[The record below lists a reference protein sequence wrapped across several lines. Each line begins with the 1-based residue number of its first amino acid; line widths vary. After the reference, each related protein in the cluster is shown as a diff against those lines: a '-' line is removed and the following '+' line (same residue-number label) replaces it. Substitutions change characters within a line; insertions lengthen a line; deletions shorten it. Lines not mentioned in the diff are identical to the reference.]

1 MLEGSSSSGNIDWD
15 DVIKKEAR
23 GINDEDLGEVQEV
36 TQDYVLVQKGL
47 INKEKLYI
55 PRDLAI
61 SYNGTILIFNITA
74 EEAKNKFLKDSE
86 PVVSQSQIIGE
97 GATITDDLA
106 IIPVM
111 AERLDVSKKAYSQ
124 EAKIIKESITDTKT
138 TEVQLVHDELYIETR
153 PISQEEEEEV
163 STAKGYQTN
172 TSSSSS
178 SSVQSD
184 IPTEEEVQ
192 SDIPT
197 EEEVQSDIPTEE
209 EVATLFLRVEVP
221 EVSKHP
227 YLKEEIIVK
236 KESITET
243 KKISEQ
249 IRSEKVSVEGAKEEI
264 NQRKR

>member
-1 MLEGSSSSGNIDWD
+1 MLEGSSYSGNIDWD

-36 TQDYVLVQKGL
+36 TQDYVLVKKGV

-55 PRDLAI
+55 PCDLAI
-61 SYNGTILIFNITA
+61 GYNGTILIFNITA
-74 EEAKNKFLKDSE
+74 EEAKNKFLRDSE
-86 PVVSQSQIIGE
+86 PVLLQSQVSGE
-97 GATITDDLA
+97 GATITDDLV

-138 TEVQLVHDELYIETR
+138 TEVQLVHEELYIETR
-153 PISQEEEEEV
+153 PISQEEEEV

-172 TSSSSS
+172 TSSSLVS

-184 IPTEEEVQ
+184 IPTEEE
-192 SDIPT
+192 
-197 EEEVQSDIPTEE
+197 EEEEEE

-221 EVSKHP
+221 EVSK
-227 YLKEEIIVK
+227 
-236 KESITET
+236 
-243 KKISEQ
+243 
-249 IRSEKVSVEGAKEEI
+249 
-264 NQRKR
+264 

>member
-1 MLEGSSSSGNIDWD
+1 MLEGSSYSGNIDWD

-36 TQDYVLVQKGL
+36 TQDYVLVKKGV

-61 SYNGTILIFNITA
+61 GYNGTILIFNITA
-74 EEAKNKFLKDSE
+74 EEAKNKFLRDSE
-86 PVVSQSQIIGE
+86 PVLSQLQVSGE
-97 GATITDDLA
+97 GATITDDLV

-138 TEVQLVHDELYIETR
+138 TEVQLVHEELYIETR
-153 PISQEEEEEV
+153 PISQEEEEV

-172 TSSSSS
+172 TSSSSLVSS

-184 IPTEEEVQ
+184 IPTEEE
-192 SDIPT
+192 
-197 EEEVQSDIPTEE
+197 EE

-264 NQRKR
+264 KQRRR

>member
-1 MLEGSSSSGNIDWD
+1 MLEGSSYNGNIDWD

-36 TQDYVLVQKGL
+36 TQDYVMVQKGL

-61 SYNGTILIFNITA
+61 GYNGTILIFNITA
-74 EEAKNKFLKDSE
+74 EEAKNKFLRDSE
-86 PVVSQSQIIGE
+86 PVVSQSQVLGE

-153 PISQEEEEEV
+153 PISQEEEEEEV

-178 SSVQSD
+178 SSSSVQSD
-184 IPTEEEVQ
+184 IPTEEEV
-192 SDIPT
+192 
-197 EEEVQSDIPTEE
+197 V
-209 EVATLFLRVEVP
+209 TLFLRVEVP

-264 NQRKR
+264 KQRRR

>member
-1 MLEGSSSSGNIDWD
+1 MLEGSSYSGNIDWD

-61 SYNGTILIFNITA
+61 GYNGTILIFNITA
-74 EEAKNKFLKDSE
+74 EEAKNKFLRDSE
-86 PVVSQSQIIGE
+86 PVLSQSQVSGE
-97 GATITDDLA
+97 GATITDDLV

-138 TEVQLVHDELYIETR
+138 TEVQLVHEELYIETR
-153 PISQEEEEEV
+153 PISQEEEEV

-172 TSSSSS
+172 TSSSS
-178 SSVQSD
+178 VQSD
-184 IPTEEEVQ
+184 IPTEEE
-192 SDIPT
+192 
-197 EEEVQSDIPTEE
+197 EEEEE

-264 NQRKR
+264 KQRRR

>member
-1 MLEGSSSSGNIDWD
+1 VD
-15 DVIKKEAR
+15 
-23 GINDEDLGEVQEV
+23 
-36 TQDYVLVQKGL
+36 
-47 INKEKLYI
+47 
-55 PRDLAI
+55 
-61 SYNGTILIFNITA
+61 
-74 EEAKNKFLKDSE
+74 
-86 PVVSQSQIIGE
+86 
-97 GATITDDLA
+97 
-106 IIPVM
+106 
-111 AERLDVSKKAYSQ
+111 SQ

-138 TEVQLVHDELYIETR
+138 TEVQLVHEELYIETR
-153 PISQEEEEEV
+153 PISQEEEEV

-178 SSVQSD
+178 SVQSD
-184 IPTEEEVQ
+184 IPTEEE
-192 SDIPT
+192 
-197 EEEVQSDIPTEE
+197 EEEEE

-264 NQRKR
+264 KQRRR

>member
-1 MLEGSSSSGNIDWD
+1 MLEGSSYSGNIDWD

-36 TQDYVLVQKGL
+36 TQDYVLVKKGV

-61 SYNGTILIFNITA
+61 GYNGTILIFNITA
-74 EEAKNKFLKDSE
+74 EEAKNKFLRDSE
-86 PVVSQSQIIGE
+86 PVLSQSQVSGE
-97 GATITDDLA
+97 DATITDDLV

-138 TEVQLVHDELYIETR
+138 TEVQLVHEELYIETR
-153 PISQEEEEEV
+153 PISQEEEEV

-172 TSSSSS
+172 TSSSLVSS

-184 IPTEEEVQ
+184 IPTEEE
-192 SDIPT
+192 
-197 EEEVQSDIPTEE
+197 EEEEE

-264 NQRKR
+264 KQRRR

>member
-1 MLEGSSSSGNIDWD
+1 MLEGSSYNGNIDWD

-36 TQDYVLVQKGL
+36 TQDYVMVQKGL

-61 SYNGTILIFNITA
+61 GYNGTILIFNITA
-74 EEAKNKFLKDSE
+74 EEAKNKFLRDSE
-86 PVVSQSQIIGE
+86 PVVSQSQVLGE

-153 PISQEEEEEV
+153 PISQKEEEEEV

-178 SSVQSD
+178 SSS
-184 IPTEEEVQ
+184 
-192 SDIPT
+192 
-197 EEEVQSDIPTEE
+197 VQSDIPTEE

-264 NQRKR
+264 KQRRR

>member
-1 MLEGSSSSGNIDWD
+1 MLEGSSYNGNIDWD

-36 TQDYVLVQKGL
+36 TQDYVMVQKGL

-61 SYNGTILIFNITA
+61 GYNGTILIFNITA
-74 EEAKNKFLKDSE
+74 EEAKNKFLRDSE
-86 PVVSQSQIIGE
+86 PVVSQSQVLGE

-111 AERLDVSKKAYSQ
+111 AERLDASKKAYSQ

-153 PISQEEEEEV
+153 PISQEEEEEEEEV

-178 SSVQSD
+178 L
-184 IPTEEEVQ
+184 
-192 SDIPT
+192 
-197 EEEVQSDIPTEE
+197 VQSDIPTEE

-264 NQRKR
+264 KQRRR

>member
-1 MLEGSSSSGNIDWD
+1 MLEGSSYSGNIDWD

-36 TQDYVLVQKGL
+36 TQDYVLVKKGV

-61 SYNGTILIFNITA
+61 GYNGTILIFNITA
-74 EEAKNKFLKDSE
+74 EEAKNKFLRDSE
-86 PVVSQSQIIGE
+86 PVLSQSQVSGE
-97 GATITDDLA
+97 GATITDDLV

-111 AERLDVSKKAYSQ
+111 AERLDVSKKVDSQ

-138 TEVQLVHDELYIETR
+138 TEVQLVHEELYIETR
-153 PISQEEEEEV
+153 PISQEEEEV

-172 TSSSSS
+172 TLSSSLVSS

-184 IPTEEEVQ
+184 IPTEEE
-192 SDIPT
+192 
-197 EEEVQSDIPTEE
+197 EEEEEE

-249 IRSEKVSVEGAKEEI
+249 IRSEKVSIEGAKEEI
-264 NQRKR
+264 KQRRR

>member
-1 MLEGSSSSGNIDWD
+1 MLEGSSYSGNIDWD

-36 TQDYVLVQKGL
+36 TQDYVLVKKGV

-61 SYNGTILIFNITA
+61 GYNGTILIFNITA
-74 EEAKNKFLKDSE
+74 EEAKNKFLRDSE
-86 PVVSQSQIIGE
+86 PVLSQSQVSGE
-97 GATITDDLA
+97 GATITDDLV

-138 TEVQLVHDELYIETR
+138 TEVQLVHEELYIETR
-153 PISQEEEEEV
+153 PISQEEEEV

-172 TSSSSS
+172 TSSSLVSS

-184 IPTEEEVQ
+184 IPTEEE
-192 SDIPT
+192 
-197 EEEVQSDIPTEE
+197 EE

-264 NQRKR
+264 KQRRR

>member
-1 MLEGSSSSGNIDWD
+1 MLEGSSYSGNIDWD

-36 TQDYVLVQKGL
+36 TQDYVLVKKGV

-61 SYNGTILIFNITA
+61 GYNGTILIFNITA
-74 EEAKNKFLKDSE
+74 EEAKNKFLRDSE
-86 PVVSQSQIIGE
+86 PVLSQSQVSGE
-97 GATITDDLA
+97 GATITDDLV

-138 TEVQLVHDELYIETR
+138 TEVQLVHEELYIETR
-153 PISQEEEEEV
+153 PISQEEEEV

-178 SSVQSD
+178 SVQSD
-184 IPTEEEVQ
+184 IPTEEE
-192 SDIPT
+192 
-197 EEEVQSDIPTEE
+197 EEEE

-264 NQRKR
+264 KQRRR

>member
-1 MLEGSSSSGNIDWD
+1 MLEGSSYSGNIDWD

-36 TQDYVLVQKGL
+36 TQDYVLVKKGV

-61 SYNGTILIFNITA
+61 GFNGTILIFNITA
-74 EEAKNKFLKDSE
+74 EEAKNKFLRDSE
-86 PVVSQSQIIGE
+86 PVVSQSQVIGE
-97 GATITDDLA
+97 GATITDDLV

-153 PISQEEEEEV
+153 PISQEEEV

-172 TSSSSS
+172 TSSSSLVS
-178 SSVQSD
+178 PSSVQSD
-184 IPTEEEVQ
+184 IPTE
-192 SDIPT
+192 
-197 EEEVQSDIPTEE
+197 EE

-227 YLKEEIIVK
+227 YLKEEVIVK

-243 KKISEQ
+243 KKITEQ

-264 NQRKR
+264 KQRRRWW

>member
-1 MLEGSSSSGNIDWD
+1 MLEGSSYSGNIDWD

-36 TQDYVLVQKGL
+36 TQDYVLVKKGV

-61 SYNGTILIFNITA
+61 GYNGTILIFNITA
-74 EEAKNKFLKDSE
+74 EEAKNKFLRDSE
-86 PVVSQSQIIGE
+86 PVLSQSQVSGE
-97 GATITDDLA
+97 GATITDDLV

-138 TEVQLVHDELYIETR
+138 TEVQLVHEELYIETR
-153 PISQEEEEEV
+153 PISQEEEEV
-163 STAKGYQTN
+163 STAKGYQTK
-172 TSSSSS
+172 TSSS

-184 IPTEEEVQ
+184 IPTEEE
-192 SDIPT
+192 
-197 EEEVQSDIPTEE
+197 EE

-264 NQRKR
+264 EQRRR

>member
-1 MLEGSSSSGNIDWD
+1 MLEGSSYSGNIDWD

-36 TQDYVLVQKGL
+36 TQDYVLVKKGV

-61 SYNGTILIFNITA
+61 GYNGTILIFNITA
-74 EEAKNKFLKDSE
+74 EEAKNKFLRDSE
-86 PVVSQSQIIGE
+86 PVLSQSQVSGE
-97 GATITDDLA
+97 GATITDDLV

-138 TEVQLVHDELYIETR
+138 TEVQLVHEELYIETR
-153 PISQEEEEEV
+153 PISQEEEEV

-172 TSSSSS
+172 TSSSLVSS

-184 IPTEEEVQ
+184 IPTEEE
-192 SDIPT
+192 
-197 EEEVQSDIPTEE
+197 EEEEEE

-264 NQRKR
+264 KQRRR

>member
-1 MLEGSSSSGNIDWD
+1 MLEGSSYNGNIDWD

-61 SYNGTILIFNITA
+61 GYNGTFLIFNITA

-86 PVVSQSQIIGE
+86 PVVSQSQVLEE

-153 PISQEEEEEV
+153 PISQEEEEEEV

-178 SSVQSD
+178 
-184 IPTEEEVQ
+184 I
-192 SDIPT
+192 
-197 EEEVQSDIPTEE
+197 QSDIPTEE

-264 NQRKR
+264 KQRRR

>member
-1 MLEGSSSSGNIDWD
+1 MLEGSSYSGNIDWD

-36 TQDYVLVQKGL
+36 TQDYVLVKKGV

-61 SYNGTILIFNITA
+61 GYNGTILIFNITA
-74 EEAKNKFLKDSE
+74 EEAKNKFLRDSE
-86 PVVSQSQIIGE
+86 PVLLQSQVSGE
-97 GATITDDLA
+97 GATITDDLV

-138 TEVQLVHDELYIETR
+138 TEVQLVHEELYIETR
-153 PISQEEEEEV
+153 PISQEEEEV

-172 TSSSSS
+172 TSSSLVS

-184 IPTEEEVQ
+184 IPTEEE
-192 SDIPT
+192 
-197 EEEVQSDIPTEE
+197 EEEEE

-264 NQRKR
+264 KQRRR

>member
-1 MLEGSSSSGNIDWD
+1 MVEEGSYSGHIDWD

-23 GINDEDLGEVQEV
+23 GINDEDLGEIQEV
-36 TQDYVLVQKGL
+36 TKDYVLIKKGI

-55 PRDLAI
+55 PRDLATG
-61 SYNGTILIFNITA
+61 YNGTILIFNITA
-74 EEAKNKFLKDSE
+74 EEAKNKFLRDSE
-86 PVVSQSQIIGE
+86 PVFSQSQVIGE
-97 GATITDDLA
+97 GATITDDLI

-124 EAKIIKESITDTKT
+124 EAKIIKESITETKT
-138 TEVQLVHDELYIETR
+138 TEVPLMHDELYIETR
-153 PISQEEEEEV
+153 PISQEKEEEV

-178 SSVQSD
+178 
-184 IPTEEEVQ
+184 
-192 SDIPT
+192 
-197 EEEVQSDIPTEE
+197 VQSDIPTEE
-209 EVATLFLRVEVP
+209 EVATLFLRVEVA

-243 KKISEQ
+243 KKITEQ
-249 IRSEKVSVEGAKEEI
+249 IRSEKVNVEGAEEEEEEEEI
-264 NQRKR
+264 KKEDDDD

>member
-1 MLEGSSSSGNIDWD
+1 MLEGSSYNGNIDWD

-36 TQDYVLVQKGL
+36 TQDYVMVQKGL

-61 SYNGTILIFNITA
+61 GYNGTILIFNITA
-74 EEAKNKFLKDSE
+74 EEAKNKFLRDSE
-86 PVVSQSQIIGE
+86 PVVSQSQVLGE

-153 PISQEEEEEV
+153 PISQEEEEEEV

-172 TSSSSS
+172 TSSSS
-178 SSVQSD
+178 
-184 IPTEEEVQ
+184 
-192 SDIPT
+192 
-197 EEEVQSDIPTEE
+197 VQSDIPTEE

-264 NQRKR
+264 KQRKR

>member
-1 MLEGSSSSGNIDWD
+1 MLEGSSYSGNIDWD

-36 TQDYVLVQKGL
+36 TQDYVLVKKGV

-61 SYNGTILIFNITA
+61 GYNGTILIFNITA
-74 EEAKNKFLKDSE
+74 EEAKNKFLRDSE
-86 PVVSQSQIIGE
+86 PVLLQSQVSGE
-97 GATITDDLA
+97 GATITDDLV

-138 TEVQLVHDELYIETR
+138 TEVQLVHEELYIETR
-153 PISQEEEEEV
+153 PISQEEEEV

-172 TSSSSS
+172 TSSSLVSSS

-184 IPTEEEVQ
+184 IPTEEE
-192 SDIPT
+192 
-197 EEEVQSDIPTEE
+197 EEE

-264 NQRKR
+264 KQRRR

>member
-1 MLEGSSSSGNIDWD
+1 MLEGSSYSGNIDWD

-36 TQDYVLVQKGL
+36 TQDYVLVKKGV

-61 SYNGTILIFNITA
+61 GFNGTILIFNITA
-74 EEAKNKFLKDSE
+74 EEAKNKFLRDSE
-86 PVVSQSQIIGE
+86 PVVSQSQVIGE
-97 GATITDDLA
+97 GATITDDLV

-153 PISQEEEEEV
+153 PISQEEEV

-172 TSSSSS
+172 TSSSSLVSPS
-178 SSVQSD
+178 S
-184 IPTEEEVQ
+184 
-192 SDIPT
+192 
-197 EEEVQSDIPTEE
+197 VQSDIPTEE

-227 YLKEEIIVK
+227 YLKEEVIVK

-243 KKISEQ
+243 KKITEQ

-264 NQRKR
+264 KQRRR

>member
-1 MLEGSSSSGNIDWD
+1 MLEGSSYSGNIDWD

-36 TQDYVLVQKGL
+36 TQDYVLVKKGV

-61 SYNGTILIFNITA
+61 GYNGTILIFNITA
-74 EEAKNKFLKDSE
+74 EEAKNKFLRDSE
-86 PVVSQSQIIGE
+86 PVLSQSQVSGE
-97 GATITDDLA
+97 GATITDDLV

-138 TEVQLVHDELYIETR
+138 TEVQLVHEELYIETR
-153 PISQEEEEEV
+153 PISQEEEEV

-172 TSSSSS
+172 TSSSLVSS

-184 IPTEEEVQ
+184 IPTEEE
-192 SDIPT
+192 
-197 EEEVQSDIPTEE
+197 EE

-264 NQRKR
+264 EQRRR

>member
-1 MLEGSSSSGNIDWD
+1 MLEGSSYSGNIDWD

-36 TQDYVLVQKGL
+36 TQDYVLVKKGV

-61 SYNGTILIFNITA
+61 GYNGTILIFNITA
-74 EEAKNKFLKDSE
+74 EEAKNKFLRDSE
-86 PVVSQSQIIGE
+86 PVLSQSQVSGE
-97 GATITDDLA
+97 GATITDDLV

-153 PISQEEEEEV
+153 PISQEEEEEEV

-172 TSSSSS
+172 TALSSSSS
-178 SSVQSD
+178 
-184 IPTEEEVQ
+184 
-192 SDIPT
+192 
-197 EEEVQSDIPTEE
+197 VQSDIPTEE

-264 NQRKR
+264 EQRRR

>member
-1 MLEGSSSSGNIDWD
+1 MLEGSSYSGNIDWD

-36 TQDYVLVQKGL
+36 TQDYVLVKKGV

-61 SYNGTILIFNITA
+61 GYNGTILIFNITA
-74 EEAKNKFLKDSE
+74 EEAKNKFLRDSE
-86 PVVSQSQIIGE
+86 PVLSQSQVSGE
-97 GATITDDLA
+97 GATITDDLV

-124 EAKIIKESITDTKT
+124 EAKIIKESMTDTKT
-138 TEVQLVHDELYIETR
+138 TEVQLVHEELYIETR
-153 PISQEEEEEV
+153 PISQEEEEV

-178 SSVQSD
+178 VQSD
-184 IPTEEEVQ
+184 IPTEEE
-192 SDIPT
+192 
-197 EEEVQSDIPTEE
+197 EEEEE

-264 NQRKR
+264 KQRRR

>member
-1 MLEGSSSSGNIDWD
+1 L
-15 DVIKKEAR
+15 R
-23 GINDEDLGEVQEV
+23 
-36 TQDYVLVQKGL
+36 
-47 INKEKLYI
+47 
-55 PRDLAI
+55 
-61 SYNGTILIFNITA
+61 
-74 EEAKNKFLKDSE
+74 DSE
-86 PVVSQSQIIGE
+86 PVLSQSQVSGE
-97 GATITDDLA
+97 GATITDDLV

-138 TEVQLVHDELYIETR
+138 TEVQLVHEELYIETR

-172 TSSSSS
+172 TSSLVSPSS

-184 IPTEEEVQ
+184 IPTEEE
-192 SDIPT
+192 
-197 EEEVQSDIPTEE
+197 EE

-236 KESITET
+236 KESITEI

-264 NQRKR
+264 KQRRR

>member
-1 MLEGSSSSGNIDWD
+1 MLEGSSYNGNIDWD

-36 TQDYVLVQKGL
+36 TQDYVMVQKGL

-61 SYNGTILIFNITA
+61 GYNGTILIFNITA
-74 EEAKNKFLKDSE
+74 EEAKNKFLRDSE
-86 PVVSQSQIIGE
+86 PVVSQSQVLGE

-153 PISQEEEEEV
+153 PISQEEEEEEV

-178 SSVQSD
+178 SSS
-184 IPTEEEVQ
+184 
-192 SDIPT
+192 SS
-197 EEEVQSDIPTEE
+197 VQSDIPTEE

-264 NQRKR
+264 KQRRR

>member
-1 MLEGSSSSGNIDWD
+1 MLEGSSYSGNIDWD

-36 TQDYVLVQKGL
+36 TQDYVLVKKGV

-61 SYNGTILIFNITA
+61 GYNGTILIFNITA
-74 EEAKNKFLKDSE
+74 EEAKNKFLRDSE
-86 PVVSQSQIIGE
+86 PVLSQSQVSGE
-97 GATITDDLA
+97 GATITDDLV

-111 AERLDVSKKAYSQ
+111 AERLDVSKKVDSQ

-138 TEVQLVHDELYIETR
+138 TEVQLVHEELYIETR
-153 PISQEEEEEV
+153 PISQEEEEV

-172 TSSSSS
+172 TLSSSLVSS

-184 IPTEEEVQ
+184 IPTEEE
-192 SDIPT
+192 
-197 EEEVQSDIPTEE
+197 EE

-264 NQRKR
+264 EQRRR

>member
-1 MLEGSSSSGNIDWD
+1 MSEGSSYNGNIDWD

-36 TQDYVLVQKGL
+36 TQDYVMVQKGL

-61 SYNGTILIFNITA
+61 GYNGTILIFNITA
-74 EEAKNKFLKDSE
+74 EEAKNKFLRDSE
-86 PVVSQSQIIGE
+86 PVVSQSQVLGE

-153 PISQEEEEEV
+153 PISQEEEEEEV

-178 SSVQSD
+178 
-184 IPTEEEVQ
+184 
-192 SDIPT
+192 
-197 EEEVQSDIPTEE
+197 VQSDIPTEE

-264 NQRKR
+264 KQRRR

>member
-1 MLEGSSSSGNIDWD
+1 MLEGSSYSGNIDWD

-36 TQDYVLVQKGL
+36 TQDYVLVKKGV

-61 SYNGTILIFNITA
+61 GYNGTILIFNITA
-74 EEAKNKFLKDSE
+74 EEAKNKFLRDSE
-86 PVVSQSQIIGE
+86 PVLSQSQVSGE
-97 GATITDDLA
+97 GATITDDLV

-138 TEVQLVHDELYIETR
+138 TEVQLVHEELYIETR
-153 PISQEEEEEV
+153 PISQEEEEV

-178 SSVQSD
+178 VQSD
-184 IPTEEEVQ
+184 IPTEEE
-192 SDIPT
+192 
-197 EEEVQSDIPTEE
+197 EEEEE

-264 NQRKR
+264 KQRRR